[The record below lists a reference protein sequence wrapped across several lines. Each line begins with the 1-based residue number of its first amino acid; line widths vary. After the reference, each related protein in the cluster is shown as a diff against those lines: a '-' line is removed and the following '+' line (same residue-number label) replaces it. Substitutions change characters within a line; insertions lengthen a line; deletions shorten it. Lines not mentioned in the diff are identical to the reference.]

1 MGINERR
8 IVDFLLSEHLRQGC
22 RRNGLIEAPW
32 RQLCA
37 FGVGRSLISVTL
49 VALEAAGLVMCA
61 RPGLGKRSH
70 YRLSWLP
77 THDGRPATNEWRS
90 QNGAPKP
97 VHKDEPVTSRNRFIF
112 TGAVFAPKPVHKDE
126 RHTLIEKK
134 GPSDRDSL
142 AVPQPCPPS
151 TPLSDGNTFSDRL
164 GSDPARAGGNGT
176 AVVGKLP
183 WSKPTYVEIALKPW
197 AGAE

>member
-8 IVDFLLSEHLRQGC
+8 IVDFLLIEHMRQGC
-22 RRNGLIEAPW
+22 RQNGLLKAPW

-37 FGVGRSLISVTL
+37 FGVGRCLISATL

-61 RPGLGKRSH
+61 RHGLGKVSH

-97 VHKDEPVTSRNRFIF
+97 VHKDEPATSRNRFIF
-112 TGAVFAPKPVHKDE
+112 TGAVQAPKPVHKDE
-126 RHTLIEKK
+126 CHTLIEKK
-134 GPSDRDSL
+134 EPSDRDSP
-142 AVPQPCPPS
+142 AVPLPCAPS
-151 TPLSDGNTFSDRL
+151 TPCSDGNSFSDRL

-176 AVVGKLP
+176 AVAGRLR
-183 WSKPTYVEIALKPW
+183 WSTPTYVEIALKRW
-197 AGAE
+197 GGAE